1 MDDIGKH
8 LLELQDRM
16 EKMSDDELVAFV
28 NENYP
33 EAGWCGKRKLVTRKI
48 LTFERMRVYGD
59 KDLSMSD
66 EEWAEKMK
74 SENKS

>member
-1 MDDIGKH
+1 MDENAKH

-28 NENYP
+28 SENYP

-48 LTFERMRVYGD
+48 LTFERMRIYGD
-59 KDLSMSD
+59 KNPAVPD
-66 EEWAEKMK
+66 EE
-74 SENKS
+74 

>member
-1 MDDIGKH
+1 MDENTKR

-28 NENYP
+28 SENYP

-48 LTFERMRVYGD
+48 LTFERMRMDGVTESAESG
-59 KDLSMSD
+59 
-66 EEWAEKMK
+66 EE
-74 SENKS
+74 

>member
-1 MDDIGKH
+1 MDENAKH

-28 NENYP
+28 SENYP

-48 LTFERMRVYGD
+48 LTFERMRMYGD
-59 KDLSMSD
+59 KNPALSD
-66 EEWAEKMK
+66 EE
-74 SENKS
+74 

>member
-1 MDDIGKH
+1 MDDVAKH

-28 NENYP
+28 SENYP

-48 LTFERMRVYGD
+48 LTFERIRIYGD
-59 KDLSMSD
+59 KGPSKPD
-66 EEWAEKMK
+66 EE
-74 SENKS
+74 

>member
-1 MDDIGKH
+1 MDEVAKH

-28 NENYP
+28 FENYP

-48 LTFERMRVYGD
+48 LTFERMRIYGD
-59 KDLSMSD
+59 QNPAEPD
-66 EEWAEKMK
+66 EEVR
-74 SENKS
+74 

>member
-1 MDDIGKH
+1 MDDIAKH
-8 LLELQDRM
+8 LLALQDKM
-16 EKMSDDELVAFV
+16 EKMTDDELVNFV

-48 LTFERMRVYGD
+48 LTFERMRVCGD

-74 SENKS
+74 QSQD